1 MDMSIVIPVKDDI
14 RIKECVTS
22 IDEEVEIVI
31 VLNTPSDE
39 VREYVGSLDI
49 TVEEIDENNL
59 SHAYNV
65 GIETSFSNNILLM
78 DSDCTFD
85 QSTLRKLYGGLEKA
99 PISKG
104 RVNFASNSLMGRVI
118 ALSREYH
125 VSDIVNAYSPPLAFK
140 KDIRDVLG
148 GHFFDEDLH
157 WTEDHEFNQRV
168 QRAGLEIHYDSSAT
182 IQHGELTAKSDLRSA
197 FRYGTG
203 YFEGV
208 KKGVT
213 EPCLMYGGRRSILK
227 SIAYDIQRAAVLP
240 LLFADVTRKKGFLP
254 AIFMS
259 AWMVTFSAGYYA
271 QGLFNIQGKDKK

>member
-14 RIKECVTS
+14 RIKECVKS
-22 IDEEVEIVI
+22 IDEEVETVI

-39 VREYVGSLDI
+39 VREYVESLDCTI
-49 TVEEIDENNL
+49 EEIPENNL
-59 SHAYNV
+59 SRAYNV
-65 GIETSFSNNILLM
+65 GIDASSSNNVLLM

-85 QSTLRKLYGGLEKA
+85 PDTLRKLYGGLDKA
-99 PISKG
+99 PLSKG
-104 RVNFASNSLMGRVI
+104 RVNFASSSLIGRVI

-125 VSDIVNAYSPPLAFK
+125 VSDIVNAYSPPLVFR
-140 KDIRDVLG
+140 KDIREAIG

-157 WTEDHEFNQRV
+157 WTEDHEFDQRV
-168 QRAGLEIHYDSSAT
+168 QRAGLKINYDPTAT

-213 EPCLMYGGRRSILK
+213 EPCFMYGGRKTIPQ
-227 SIAYDIQRAAVLP
+227 SIAYDLQRATALP
-240 LLFADVTRKKGFLP
+240 VLFADVARKKGVLP
-254 AIFMS
+254 AAFMS
-259 AWMVTFSAGYYA
+259 AWMVTFAAGYYA